1 MKADLKTPK
10 EEILKKLDNLSDEEV
25 VEVVDFIEFIH
36 RRRRKEGGLMQ
47 VLSQVPG
54 PRIGLLALRDRLSKI
69 RGKMS
74 EAVRELRDER
84 G

>member
-10 EEILKKLDNLSDEEV
+10 EEILEKINNLSDEEA

-36 RRRRKEGGLMQ
+36 RRRRKEGDLLQ
-47 VLSQVPG
+47 VLNQVPG